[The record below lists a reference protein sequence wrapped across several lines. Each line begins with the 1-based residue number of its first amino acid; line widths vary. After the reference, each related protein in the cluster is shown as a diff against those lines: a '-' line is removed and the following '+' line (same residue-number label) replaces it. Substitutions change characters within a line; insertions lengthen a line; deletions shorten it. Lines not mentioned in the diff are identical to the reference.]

1 MQWKCFDDIV
11 LFDDDEVQR
20 DWPVRIRRLDRSPC
34 GQAAQGLQP
43 LAANG
48 DVKDLFQKIM
58 LMIGLRGKWL
68 SLHRHI
74 DDCGLQG
81 SIGVDD
87 VHKLGR
93 IGAGK
98 KEW

>member
-1 MQWKCFDDIV
+1 M
-11 LFDDDEVQR
+11 
-20 DWPVRIRRLDRSPC
+20 
-34 GQAAQGLQP
+34 
-43 LAANG
+43 
-48 DVKDLFQKIM
+48 IM
-58 LMIGLRGKWL
+58 LMIGLRVKWL

-93 IGAGK
+93 FRAGK
-98 KEW
+98 KE

>member
-1 MQWKCFDDIV
+1 M
-11 LFDDDEVQR
+11 
-20 DWPVRIRRLDRSPC
+20 RIRRLDRNPC

-93 IGAGK
+93 FRAGK
-98 KEW
+98 KE

>member
-1 MQWKCFDDIV
+1 MAK
-11 LFDDDEVQR
+11 L
-20 DWPVRIRRLDRSPC
+20 LKGSSPW
-34 GQAAQGLQP
+34 LQMET
-43 LAANG
+43 G
-48 DVKDLFQKIM
+48 DVKDLFSKGLEGLLVIT
-58 LMIGLRGKWL
+58 LMIGLRVNWL

-93 IGAGK
+93 FRADK
-98 KEW
+98 KE